1 MVKVI
6 DCPLCN
12 GGKLKI
18 EISNGYRIVTNGALS
33 KLPCIAVCKT
43 CNRRVKY
50 GVAKIESNEN
60 EKYRRSENN

>member
-18 EISNGYRIVTNGALS
+18 EIAIGDKIVTNGALS

-50 GVAKIESNEN
+50 DIIKAQNKEN
-60 EKYRRSENN
+60 

>member
-18 EISNGYRIVTNGALS
+18 DISNGYKVVTNGALS
-33 KLPCIAVCKT
+33 ELPCIVVCKT
-43 CNRRVKY
+43 CNRKVKY
-50 GVAKIESNEN
+50 KVVKQEEN
-60 EKYRRSENN
+60 QKQ